1 MSLQDTPQSQRLTIG
16 IFGSTNSGKSTL
28 LNALT
33 GQNFALVSEIAGT
46 TTDPVYKTMEIN
58 GIGPVLFIDT
68 AGFADSTELGKKRLE
83 KTMDALKKC
92 DVVLLV
98 YGQHEKADSTHADKK
113 PAGDGT
119 EGNYDEFITEL
130 KKANKPFLK
139 VINSDINSEIRTDV
153 TCDEEGSVTVNAKN
167 KVGIQNLIEKIKTI
181 IPEDFN
187 SRQFTSGLCA
197 EGDTV
202 VLVMPQDIQAPKGR
216 LILPQVQILRE
227 LLDKKCIPVC
237 CTTDKFTLTIDK
249 LKEKPAL
256 IITDS
261 QVFKFVYEN
270 KPEEVALTSFS
281 VLMASNKGDIS
292 KFVEGAKT
300 ISLLTG
306 ESKVLIAEACTHA
319 PLEEDIGRIKIPA
332 MLRKLVEGK
341 KAGDGEKLT
350 IDFVRGADFPENLAD
365 YDIIIQCG
373 SCMFNRSYVLSRQK
387 NAETQNVPMTN
398 YGIAIAAISG
408 IIDKIVLP

>member
-68 AGFADSTELGKKRLE
+68 AGFSDNTELGQKRLE
-83 KTMDALKKC
+83 KTMDALKKS

-98 YGQHEKADSTHADKK
+98 YGKYEKNDVQTAD
-113 PAGDGT
+113 
-119 EGNYDEFITEL
+119 YDSFITQL
-130 KKANKPFLK
+130 KSENKPFLK
-139 VINSDINSEIRTDV
+139 VKNSDVSSPADNEPEQIV
-153 TCDEEGSVTVNAKN
+153 TINAKD
-167 KVGIQNLIEKIKTI
+167 KIGIDKLIEKIKTI
-181 IPEDFN
+181 IPEDFS
-187 SRQFTSGLCA
+187 SRHFTAGLCS

-237 CTTDKFTLTIDK
+237 CTTDKFKQTIDK
-249 LKEKPAL
+249 LKEKPNL

-270 KPEEVALTSFS
+270 KDENVPLTSFS
-281 VLMASNKGDIS
+281 VLMASNKGDIN
-292 KFVEGAKT
+292 KFVDDAKK
-300 ISLLTG
+300 ISQLTG
-306 ESKVLIAEACTHA
+306 KSKVLIAEACTHA

-332 MLRKLVEGK
+332 MLRKLVESK
-341 KAGDGEKLT
+341 HTGDGEKLT
-350 IDFVRGADFPENLAD
+350 IDFVRGADFPENLSD

-387 NAETQNVPMTN
+387 NAEKQNVAMTN
-398 YGIAIAAISG
+398 YGIAIATISG
-408 IIDKIVLP
+408 IIDKIVLPKT